1 MNHESDKKPEQSEQE
16 ALAQAL
22 TEQLSALSG
31 QTTTAAK
38 ELSEI
43 FRLEMQL
50 TVDDTRRLLITWL
63 AIVPAIILAWIS
75 FSGLI
80 AWTIYNVSESVT
92 WAISGVTLLQF
103 SLCATLL
110 SLRKR
115 FRSGIGFRRTKSHA
129 RRLVQEVSGEASDS
143 DQPTRS
149 TR

>member
-1 MNHESDKKPEQSEQE
+1 MSPKSNKKPEQSEQE

-63 AIVPAIILAWIS
+63 AIIPAIILAWVS
-75 FSGLI
+75 LGGLI
-80 AWTIYNVSESVT
+80 AWCVYALSASVT
-92 WAISGVTLLQF
+92 WAISSFTLLQIA
-103 SLCATLL
+103 LCITLL
-110 SLRKR
+110 SMRKR
-115 FRSGIGFRRTKSHA
+115 FRNGIGFRRTKSHA
-129 RRLVQEVSGEASDS
+129 RRIIQEVSGEASDS
-143 DQPTRS
+143 DQSTRS

>member
-63 AIVPAIILAWIS
+63 AIIPAIILAWIS

-80 AWTIYNVSESVT
+80 AWTIYSVSGSVT

-103 SLCATLL
+103 SLCPTLL

-115 FRSGIGFRRTKSHA
+115 FRSGIGFRRTKSQA

>member
-80 AWTIYNVSESVT
+80 AWTIYNISGSVT

-129 RRLVQEVSGEASDS
+129 RRLIQEVSGEASDS

>member
-1 MNHESDKKPEQSEQE
+1 MSQESNKKPEQSEQE

-63 AIVPAIILAWIS
+63 AIIPAIILAWVS
-75 FSGLI
+75 LGGLI
-80 AWTIYNVSESVT
+80 AWSIYTVSGSVG
-92 WAISGVTLLQF
+92 WALAAFTLLQF
-103 SLCATLL
+103 ALCGTLL

-129 RRLVQEVSGEASDS
+129 RRIIQEVSGETSDS

-149 TR
+149 T

>member
-1 MNHESDKKPEQSEQE
+1 MSPKSNKKPKQSEQE

-63 AIVPAIILAWIS
+63 AIIPAIILAWVS
-75 FSGLI
+75 LGGLI
-80 AWTIYNVSESVT
+80 AWSIYTVSGSVG
-92 WAISGVTLLQF
+92 WALAGFTLLQF
-103 SLCATLL
+103 ALCATLL

-129 RRLVQEVSGEASDS
+129 RRIIQEVSGETSDS

-149 TR
+149 T

>member
-50 TVDDTRRLLITWL
+50 TVDDTRKLLITWL

-92 WAISGVTLLQF
+92 WAISGITLLQF

-110 SLRKR
+110 SMRKR

>member
-92 WAISGVTLLQF
+92 WAISGITLLQF

-110 SLRKR
+110 SMRKR